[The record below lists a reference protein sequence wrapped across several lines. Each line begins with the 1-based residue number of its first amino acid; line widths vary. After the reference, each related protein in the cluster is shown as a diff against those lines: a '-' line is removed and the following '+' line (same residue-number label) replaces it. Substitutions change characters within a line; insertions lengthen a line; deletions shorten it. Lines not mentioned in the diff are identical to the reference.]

1 MPVDTP
7 YNRSIARQILEY
19 VSQEASNN
27 RPQMV
32 FNEFKPRAY
41 LADKSMFQEAHVAGR
56 AYNQKKQG
64 LSKLLRTVGN
74 AVKPL
79 NKNLKPIKK
88 AMTKKAVEMVEDYG
102 EYSGEP
108 VYAEAVDYSDLP
120 SVPVKA
126 GRTYNQKK
134 QGLSKLLRTV
144 GNAVKPL
151 NKNLKPIKQALTKR
165 AVEEIDAYGGAK
177 PNKWIS
183 HVKAYASKHGVSY
196 REAMKLAKASYK

>member
-19 VSQEASNN
+19 VSQEANSN

-41 LADKSMFQEAHVAGR
+41 LANKSMFQEARHVAGR
-56 AYNQKKQG
+56 ANTVKKTG
-64 LSKLLRTVGN
+64 MAKALRTFGR

-79 NKNLKPIKK
+79 GKNLKPLKK

-108 VYAEAVDYSDLP
+108 VYAEAVEDYSDLP
-120 SVPVKA
+120 AVPKA
-126 GRTYNQKK
+126 GRAYNQKK
-134 QGLSKLLRTV
+134 KGLSKLLRTV

-151 NKNLKPIKQALTKR
+151 NKNLKPIKQALTKQ
-165 AVEEIDAYGGAK
+165 AVEVIEGGAK

-183 HVKAYASKHGVSY
+183 HVKAYASKHGVTY

>member
-56 AYNQKKQG
+56 SYNQKKQG

-108 VYAEAVDYSDLP
+108 VYAEPVEVDYTEGLP
-120 SVPVKA
+120 PLKA
-126 GRTYNQKK
+126 GRSYNQKK

-151 NKNLKPIKQALTKR
+151 NKNIKPVKEAMTKR
-165 AVEEIDAYGGAK
+165 AVEMIGG
-177 PNKWIS
+177 NKWIS
-183 HVKAYASKHGVSY
+183 HVKKYASKHGVSY
-196 REAMKLAKASYK
+196 RDAMKLAKASYK